1 MRREK
6 FEEGKIRG
14 RKNSRREKFGE
25 EFKERKKSGSK
36 KEKRLH
42 KTRGGKSLEK
52 DLKSVKNR
60 ELKNKKNP
68 NRNSKSLKKH
78 FKEKK
83 ERKTEKKK
91 TWRREK
97 FGEGS
102 KGAGKKLVGSERDA
116 RGGKREEER

>member
-1 MRREK
+1 MK
-6 FEEGKIRG
+6 KQQ
-14 RKNSRREKFGE
+14 
-25 EFKERKKSGSK
+25 KKSETK
-36 KEKRLH
+36 KGKRFD
-42 KTRGGKSLEK
+42 KTRGGKNLEK
-52 DLKSVKNR
+52 NLKSVKNR

-68 NRNSKSLKKH
+68 KRNSKSLKKH

-102 KGAGKKLVGSERDA
+102 KEAGKKLVGSERDA